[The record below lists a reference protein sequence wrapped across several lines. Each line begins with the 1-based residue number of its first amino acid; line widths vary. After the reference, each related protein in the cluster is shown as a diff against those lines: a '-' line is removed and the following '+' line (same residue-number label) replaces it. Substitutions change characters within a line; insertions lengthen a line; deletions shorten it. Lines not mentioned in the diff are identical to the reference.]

1 MSSAWPKAK
10 KKKTKK
16 SSNHHH
22 LSFFNCFLSLFFLG
36 MTLFISRLSVIIAF
50 KLLVDIFLNVMM
62 HVIYFLNKIYPK
74 IYIC

>member
-1 MSSAWPKAK
+1 MAK
-10 KKKTKK
+10 GQKEDQEEFKTTTIC
-16 SSNHHH
+16 
-22 LSFFNCFLSLFFLG
+22 LFLIAFSLFFFLG

-50 KLLVDIFLNVMM
+50 KLLVDIFLNVTM

>member
-1 MSSAWPKAK
+1 MAK
-10 KKKTKK
+10 GQKEEDQEEFKTTTIC
-16 SSNHHH
+16 
-22 LSFFNCFLSLFFLG
+22 LFLIAFSLFFLG

>member
-1 MSSAWPKAK
+1 MAK
-10 KKKTKK
+10 GQKEEDQEEFKTTTIC
-16 SSNHHH
+16 
-22 LSFFNCFLSLFFLG
+22 LFLIAFTLFFLG

-50 KLLVDIFLNVMM
+50 KLLVDIFLNVTM